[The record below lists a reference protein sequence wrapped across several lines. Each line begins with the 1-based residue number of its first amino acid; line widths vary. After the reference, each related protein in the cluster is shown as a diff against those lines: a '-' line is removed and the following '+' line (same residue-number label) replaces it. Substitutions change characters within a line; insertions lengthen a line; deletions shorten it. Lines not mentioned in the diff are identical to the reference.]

1 MQTNGSIVFEVF
13 LTNSANK
20 SQKKL
25 DRDLRLKIKESIERI
40 AQDPERSGEKLVSP
54 LSEVYSHHIK
64 YKGREVRVAYGI
76 EPEMKIIYIY
86 LIAFHENFYKKL
98 KNILDA

>member
-1 MQTNGSIVFEVF
+1 MFNVF

-25 DRDLRLKIKESIERI
+25 DKALRLKIRESIEKI
-40 AQDPERSGEKLVSP
+40 SKDPENSGEKLVSP
-54 LSEVYSHHIK
+54 LSDVYSHHIK

-76 EPEMKIIYIY
+76 DVESQTIYIY
-86 LIAFHENFYKKL
+86 LIAFHENFYRKL
-98 KNILDA
+98 KNIIDS

>member
-1 MQTNGSIVFEVF
+1 MFEIF

-25 DRDLRLKIKESIERI
+25 DKALRLKIKESIETI
-40 AQDPERSGEKLVSP
+40 SQDPEKSGEKLVSP

-64 YKGREVRVAYGI
+64 YKGREVRIAYGI
-76 EPEMKIIYIY
+76 DFENKTIFIY

-98 KNILDA
+98 KNILDS

>member
-1 MQTNGSIVFEVF
+1 MQAGSAVFEIF
-13 LTNSANK
+13 LTNSADK

-25 DRDLRLKIKESIERI
+25 DKPLRIKIKESIEKI
-40 AQDPERSGEKLVSP
+40 AKDPENSGEKLVSP
-54 LSEVYSHHIK
+54 LSDVYSHHIK
-64 YKGREVRVAYGI
+64 YKGREVRIAYGI
-76 EPEMKIIYIY
+76 KLEQKIIYIY

>member
-1 MQTNGSIVFEVF
+1 MFEVF

-25 DRDLRLKIKESIERI
+25 DKALRLKIRDSIEKI
-40 AQDPERSGEKLVSP
+40 SKDPENSGEKLVSP
-54 LSEVYSHHIK
+54 LSDVYSHHIK
-64 YKGREVRVAYGI
+64 YKGREVRIAYGI
-76 EPEMKIIYIY
+76 NLEKQAIFIY

-98 KNILDA
+98 KNILDS